1 MHSHPYFR
9 EFSVFNVYLIPLRE
23 QELVHSVC
31 PAKQDKGETK
41 CPFKG
46 IETKFL
52 TFTYEKRKTEASH
65 WTNQREFVSFTFR
78 RTSEFATVQAAV
90 VFYDSRERKREGGK
104 KSGFCGRVLA
114 ARNARGPSTAT
125 LSPSSLR
132 YRERPVKSGIS
143 GRRKVFRRYLTWF
156 YDRCLYG
163 FSFLP
168 SLPHSHSLLFSSCSA
183 EGTLPL
189 IAGLSFS
196 RPFYLFCSF
205 VLLRSVASLGAD
217 LTRKIDEE
225 EDWRRIPLHIRRC
238 RSEDLSC
245 TSASSLLVVSTDR
258 SELERSWILRRLKII
273 HERHLRRLNTL
284 MPPCKLIC
292 YTKASSRHFSSY
304 EDVLYRYSV

>member
-1 MHSHPYFR
+1 M
-9 EFSVFNVYLIPLRE
+9 NIL
-23 QELVHSVC
+23 
-31 PAKQDKGETK
+31 
-41 CPFKG
+41 FKG
-46 IETKFL
+46 IETRFL
-52 TFTYEKRKTEASH
+52 TFTHEKSKSNR
-65 WTNQREFVSFTFR
+65 WTNERKFVLFTSR
-78 RTSEFATVQAAV
+78 RTLEFATVQAV
-90 VFYDSRERKREGGK
+90 VFYDSRERKREGGR
-104 KSGFCGRVLA
+104 KSGFCGRILA

-125 LSPSSLR
+125 LSSSSLR
-132 YRERPVKSGIS
+132 YRERLVKSGIS

-189 IAGLSFS
+189 TASLSFS
-196 RPFYLFCSF
+196 HPFYLFCSF
-205 VLLRSVASLGAD
+205 VLRSVASLGAD

-238 RSEDLSC
+238 RSEDLSY

-258 SELERSWILRRLKII
+258 SELGRSWILRRLKII
-273 HERHLRRLNTL
+273 HEWHLRRSNTL
-284 MPPCKLIC
+284 MPLRKLIC

-304 EDVLYRYSV
+304 EDVCCIATVCNSSQHATSISPSYRFRSNVLHKLSRKVNR